1 MLICLLSEILC
12 EFFWRPLG
20 DLIVMICSQS
30 RIDMLKKDDG
40 ALVFKL
46 RDPGSLHRIKGA
58 EPEEQVSGLFTLAG
72 S

>member
-1 MLICLLSEILC
+1 MCL
-12 EFFWRPLG
+12 
-20 DLIVMICSQS
+20 QS

-58 EPEEQVSGLFTLAG
+58 EPEEQVSDLVA
-72 S
+72 